1 MVDLGGSPWGG
12 ADDAEPAEL
21 DPTGANAGIHAPL
34 ITDPPPEGGG
44 SLVPYPR
51 FADPSHPGTS
61 YSVDGMPVPVDY
73 FMQLVDFTF
82 HGSLGLAEANAR
94 ASRARFRNYEVAAV
108 GEFGKQDFG
117 DDLDAAKSYAQEM
130 GLREV
135 TANWIVNDWSFS
147 LVAPSPQNPQNIV
160 PLPSDLR
167 DRVAGKVN
175 NPATD
180 CGEFIKKVL
189 DEAAQIKHYK
199 KGFYDDPLA
208 VFDRI
213 QRQGG
218 FQLKVTTDPK

>member
-61 YSVDGMPVPVDY
+61 YSVDGLPVPVDY

-94 ASRARFRNYEVAAV
+94 ASRARFRNYEVRLGSGRSV
-108 GEFGKQDFG
+108 DFG
-117 DDLDAAKSYAQEM
+117 NDLLTAKSFAREM
-130 GLREV
+130 GV
-135 TANWIVNDWSFS
+135 GTVMANW
-147 LVAPSPQNPQNIV
+147 LV
-160 PLPSDLR
+160 
-167 DRVAGKVN
+167 
-175 NPATD
+175 TD
-180 CGEFIKKVL
+180 
-189 DEAAQIKHYK
+189 
-199 KGFYDDPLA
+199 
-208 VFDRI
+208 
-213 QRQGG
+213 
-218 FQLKVTTDPK
+218 